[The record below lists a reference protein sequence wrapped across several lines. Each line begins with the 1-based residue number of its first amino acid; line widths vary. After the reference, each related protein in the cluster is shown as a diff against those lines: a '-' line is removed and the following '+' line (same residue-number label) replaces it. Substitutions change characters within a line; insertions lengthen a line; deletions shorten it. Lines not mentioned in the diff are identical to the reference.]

1 MDLYSQIIAV
11 YPELTIT
18 TESNEFFVGKS
29 IELKDDGDGIQYI
42 SKWEYSKPL
51 PAGLKV
57 GK

>member
-18 TESNEFFVGKS
+18 PTFDPFFNGTVQ
-29 IELKDDGDGIQYI
+29 LRDDGDGIQYI
-42 SKWEYSKPL
+42 YEWNYSKPL
-51 PAGLKV
+51 PKGMKI

>member
-18 TESNEFFVGKS
+18 PTFDPFFNGTVQ
-29 IELKDDGDGIQYI
+29 LRDDGDGIQYI
-42 SKWEYSKPL
+42 YAWNYSKPI
-51 PAGLKV
+51 PKGLKL

>member
-11 YPELTIT
+11 YPELKIT
-18 TESNEFFVGKS
+18 AENDEFRNGS
-29 IELKDDGDGIQYI
+29 IRLQDDGDGIQYI
-42 SKWEYSKPL
+42 AKWEYSKPL